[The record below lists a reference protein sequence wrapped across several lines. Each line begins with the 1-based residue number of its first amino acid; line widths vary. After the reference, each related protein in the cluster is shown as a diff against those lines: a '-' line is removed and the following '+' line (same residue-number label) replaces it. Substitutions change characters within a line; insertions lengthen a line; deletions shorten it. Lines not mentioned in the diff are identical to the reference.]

1 MTDSTLLPEP
11 VRMWAEK
18 KLGTLAPAHSDSPH
32 PSPGSW
38 GVVRSGDNAR
48 FVIKI
53 ARSSECYTRETFAYR
68 HAVAALGAGNAP
80 RLLATFP
87 SHLALLFTDLPG
99 RSLPDLHVK
108 LTALQRIQW
117 CSGALVARLHRAG
130 KPNDADHQDASTALS
145 RMADDIRPYLDS
157 AQERLST
164 DEQKLVLLLTGR
176 LRVLGRLPVGFV
188 HGGLESSLVWGLQAH
203 LSLRD
208 FEEARFAPVV
218 VDFARLA
225 CGPWVT
231 RPRLRQDFF
240 SGYGRA
246 LSTDER
252 FALRALTALHAVRTL
267 AADGGAPGHRQAV
280 KNARVVLTRLNE
292 EVKP

>member
-1 MTDSTLLPEP
+1 MTDSTLPPQP

-18 KLGTLAPAHSDSPH
+18 KLGTLAPAHSNSPQR
-32 PSPGSW
+32 SPGSW
-38 GVVRSGDNAR
+38 CVVRAGDNAR

-53 ARSSECYTRETFAYR
+53 ARSGERYTRETFAYR

-99 RSLPDLHVK
+99 RPLPELHVP
-108 LTALQRIQW
+108 LTALQRIHW
-117 CSGALVARLHRAG
+117 RSGALVARLHRAG
-130 KPNDADHQDASTALS
+130 KPTAADHQDASAALS
-145 RMADDIRPYLDS
+145 RLADDVRPYLDA
-157 AQERLST
+157 AQEQLST
-164 DEQKLVLLLTGR
+164 EEQKLVLLLTDR

-188 HGGLESSLVWGLQAH
+188 HGGLESSLVWGPQAH

-208 FEEARFAPVV
+208 FEEARFAPIV

-225 CGPWVT
+225 CGPWVA
-231 RPRLRQDFF
+231 RPRLRHDFF

-267 AADGGAPGHRQAV
+267 AADGCAPGHRQAV
-280 KNARVVLTRLNE
+280 ENARLVLARLNE